1 MVEVDVL
8 QVEAEDED
16 GQGAAGS
23 CVSNIMANALDQEE
37 DLHVRRNPSTS
48 SKEPLPGLGRSV
60 QPGLERAQISK
71 LIASPRR
78 HAEMREYVK
87 RQDFWRVPHF
97 FRDMEAD
104 FDEEEE
110 YIESLQLPDEAPKRR
125 VRLLAQSEREL
136 IIQGLRQQFQKATAT
151 YLKAAPSSRS
161 KENLEEL
168 ERIKQDIANLS
179 HPYVFVEA

>member
-1 MVEVDVL
+1 MVEVDVS
-8 QVEAEDED
+8 QVEADED
-16 GQGAAGS
+16 GQGSAAGN

-37 DLHVRRNPSTS
+37 DLHARRNPSTS
-48 SKEPLPGLGRSV
+48 SKEPLPGSL
-60 QPGLERAQISK
+60 QPGLERSQISK

-78 HAEMREYVK
+78 HAEMRQYVK

-104 FDEEEE
+104 FEEEEE

-136 IIQGLRQQFQKATAT
+136 IIQGLRHQFQKATAT
-151 YLKAAPSSRS
+151 YLKAAPNSRS